1 MRKHGT
7 TEIHIEWLDCA
18 IASSRA
24 GASLPQE
31 RLLEIARAL
40 GRLAA
45 RRDLAQLKQGD
56 RLSSDAK
63 PGIVATKEPV

>member
-1 MRKHGT
+1 MRKHST
-7 TEIHIEWLDCA
+7 AKILIEWLDCA
-18 IASSRA
+18 IAPSGAGSSP
-24 GASLPQE
+24 PQE

-45 RRDLAQLKQGD
+45 RGDLARLKQGD

-63 PGIVATKEPV
+63 SGIVAMKEPV